1 MSFDFNTMESTRV
14 QLMELREA
22 RNIRENTNSS
32 LHAEL
37 TNHSSS
43 SYPSKLHCS
52 TRRGVGRRLEHYGG
66 RSSQHCSGTASHE
79 INRIYT
85 GLKRF
90 SLYLYHLELN
100 LNINSRKFFLYSIQ
114 LSIHSHLSIGLKHG
128 GRLSLGAISKC
139 PAMQE
144 SCLCGKFKMYF
155 IGAGLG

>member
-22 RNIRENTNSS
+22 RNIRENTNST

-37 TNHSSS
+37 TSHSSS

-66 RSSQHCSGTASHE
+66 RSSQHCSGTTSHE

-90 SLYLYHLELN
+90 FLCLCHLALN
-100 LNINSRKFFLYSIQ
+100 SNINSRKFSVQHPTVHAFSSVYRSKAWGPLVPWGHIQ
-114 LSIHSHLSIGLKHG
+114 MPSDARILFM
-128 GRLSLGAISKC
+128 R
-139 PAMQE
+139 
-144 SCLCGKFKMYF
+144 
-155 IGAGLG
+155 